1 MTAGQDRMIFWFTI
15 AVLPGLIF
23 LAGIQTWWRRR

>member
-1 MTAGQDRMIFWFTI
+1 MIFWFTLAI
-15 AVLPGLIF
+15 LPGLVF